1 MEKTNMSNRTKS
13 DSLRPKNEIDA
24 QYYLALAVSA
34 PAYSTYELARDTIF
48 SKRFATASRA
58 RAVVAFDRVLNK
70 EIMNYMLEKI
80 HAEHN

>member
-1 MEKTNMSNRTKS
+1 MSNRTKS
-13 DSLRPKNEIDA
+13 ENLRPKNEIDA

-34 PAYSTYELARDTIF
+34 PAYSTYELDCDTVF

-70 EIMNYMLEKI
+70 EVMDYMREKF
-80 HAEHN
+80 E